1 MSPQT
6 KRLMME
12 GVDAD
17 TLDALVDSDST
28 WHSGVEHE
36 VSLSDVEVETGATED
51 DVTLG
56 SSMIVEAESVSE
68 MVDVAATG

>member
-1 MSPQT
+1 MSPKT

-12 GVDAD
+12 GMDAD
-17 TLDALVDSDST
+17 TLDAPVDSDST

-36 VSLSDVEVETGATED
+36 VSLSDVEVETGASED
-51 DVTLG
+51 DVTLA
-56 SSMIVEAESVSE
+56 SSIVKAESVSE